1 MMMIEAQEK
10 LKSLFDKGLRIKV
23 KPYGYVDGFATRIYK
38 DGSGLLCYDSDM
50 YCGRELFDI
59 DESAVEVFKPVENW
73 QGEKS
78 DED

>member
-1 MMMIEAQEK
+1 MMRIEAQEK
-10 LKSLFDKGLRIKV
+10 LKSLFDKGFRIKV

-59 DESAVEVFKPVENW
+59 DESAVEVFKPVDNW
-73 QGEKS
+73 QGVNL
-78 DED
+78 ED